1 MEIRDLVVRDLVTV
15 GPAHTLAQAAKLM
28 SAKRVGSA
36 IVLTD
41 DAPGIL
47 SERDVLRAV
56 ADGADPTVA
65 TVGDYMTWNAI
76 VATSAWDTL
85 EAARTMLEHGF
96 RHLVVIDIGADGA
109 STREVGIL
117 SIRDL
122 MAGLLGIN
130 RPDRMAGAVAGQGY

>member
-1 MEIRDLVVRDLVTV
+1 MEIRDLVVRDLVIV

-41 DAPGIL
+41 ESPGIL

-56 ADGADPTVA
+56 ADGADPAVA
-65 TVGDYMTWNAI
+65 TVADYMTWNAI
-76 VATSAWDTL
+76 VATSEWDTL

-96 RHLVVIDIGADGA
+96 RHLVVIDGE
-109 STREVGIL
+109 SSQEVGIL

-122 MAGLLGIN
+122 MAGMLGIH
-130 RPDRMAGAVAGQGY
+130 RPDRTGLASLAGEGY

>member
-41 DAPGIL
+41 ESPGIL

-56 ADGADPTVA
+56 ADGVDPASA

-76 VATSAWDTL
+76 VATSELDTM
-85 EAARTMLEHGF
+85 EAARTMLDRGF
-96 RHLVVIDIGADGA
+96 RHLVVIDGDHEI
-109 STREVGIL
+109 GIL

-122 MAGLLGIN
+122 MAGMLGIS
-130 RPDRMAGAVAGQGY
+130 RPDRTGVASVAGEGY

>member
-1 MEIRDLVVRDLVTV
+1 MEIRDLVVRDLVSV

-41 DAPGIL
+41 ETPGIL

-56 ADGADPTVA
+56 ADGADPAVA

-76 VATSAWDTL
+76 VATSQWDVMQ
-85 EAARTMLEHGF
+85 AARTMLANGF
-96 RHLVVIDIGADGA
+96 RHLVVIDGA
-109 STREVGIL
+109 STQEIGIL

-122 MAGLLGIN
+122 MAGLLGID
-130 RPDRMAGAVAGQGY
+130 RPDRTAMAGAAGEGY

>member
-1 MEIRDLVVRDLVTV
+1 MEIRDLVVRDMVTV

-36 IVLTD
+36 IVLTEES
-41 DAPGIL
+41 PGIL

-56 ADGADPTVA
+56 AEGADPNQA

-76 VATSAWDTL
+76 VATSEWDVM
-85 EAARTMLEHGF
+85 EAARTMQAHGF
-96 RHLVVIDIGADGA
+96 RHLLVIDGA
-109 STREVGIL
+109 SANQIGVL

-122 MAGLLGIN
+122 MAGILQCTGEL
-130 RPDRMAGAVAGQGY
+130 RAVPGSA

>member
-41 DAPGIL
+41 ESPGIL

-56 ADGADPTVA
+56 ADGADPTAA

-76 VATSAWDTL
+76 VATSDW
-85 EAARTMLEHGF
+85 EVMQAARTMLANGF
-96 RHLVVIDIGADGA
+96 RHLVVIDGS
-109 STREVGIL
+109 STQEVGIL

-122 MAGLLGIN
+122 MAGLLGID
-130 RPDRMAGAVAGQGY
+130 RPDRRAVAAAGEGY

>member
-28 SAKRVGSA
+28 NGKRVGSA
-36 IVLTD
+36 IVLTEE
-41 DAPGIL
+41 APGIL
-47 SERDVLRAV
+47 SDVLRAV
-56 ADGADPTVA
+56 AEGADLAVA

-76 VATSAWDTL
+76 VATSEWDTM

-96 RHLVVIDIGADGA
+96 RHLVVIDGDH
-109 STREVGIL
+109 EVGIL

-122 MAGLLGIN
+122 MAGVLGCS
-130 RPDRMAGAVAGQGY
+130 RPDRSNVGSVPGEGY

>member
-1 MEIRDLVVRDLVTV
+1 MEIRHLVVRDLVTV

-28 SAKRVGSA
+28 NAKRVGSA

-41 DAPGIL
+41 ESPGIL

-56 ADGADPTVA
+56 AEGVDPNEA

-76 VATSAWDTL
+76 VATSEWDTM
-85 EAARTMLEHGF
+85 EAARTMLKHGF
-96 RHLVVIDIGADGA
+96 RHLVVIDGA
-109 STREVGIL
+109 SSHEVGIL

-122 MAGLLGIN
+122 MAGILGCT
-130 RPDRMAGAVAGQGY
+130 RPARTSATIGEGY

>member
-28 SAKRVGSA
+28 NGKRVGSA
-36 IVLTD
+36 IVLTEES
-41 DAPGIL
+41 PGIL

-56 ADGADPTVA
+56 AEGADPDSA

-76 VATSAWDTL
+76 VATSEWDTM
-85 EAARTMLEHGF
+85 EAARTMLQHGF
-96 RHLVVIDIGADGA
+96 RHLLVLDG
-109 STREVGIL
+109 SSEVGIL

-122 MAGLLGIN
+122 MAGLLGTT
-130 RPDRMAGAVAGQGY
+130 RPARSGVTSATGEGY

>member
-41 DAPGIL
+41 EAPGIL

-76 VATSAWDTL
+76 VATSEWDTL
-85 EAARTMLEHGF
+85 EAARTMLEKGF
-96 RHLVVIDIGADGA
+96 RHLLVIDGAQ
-109 STREVGIL
+109 EVGIL

-122 MAGLLGIN
+122 MAGILDCS
-130 RPDRMAGAVAGQGY
+130 RPDRSKMASVAGQGY

>member
-1 MEIRDLVVRDLVTV
+1 M
-15 GPAHTLAQAAKLM
+15 G
-28 SAKRVGSA
+28 AKRVGSA

-41 DAPGIL
+41 ESPGIL

-76 VATSAWDTL
+76 VATSEWDTM

-96 RHLVVIDIGADGA
+96 RHLVVIDGA
-109 STREVGIL
+109 SSTEVGIL

-122 MAGLLGIN
+122 MAGMLGCN
-130 RPDRMAGAVAGQGY
+130 RPDRTGVAAAAGEGY

>member
-41 DAPGIL
+41 ESPGIL

-56 ADGADPTVA
+56 ADGADPA
-65 TVGDYMTWNAI
+65 TALVGDFMTWNAI
-76 VATSAWDTL
+76 VATSEWEVM

-96 RHLVVIDIGADGA
+96 RHLVVIDGSSAAEI
-109 STREVGIL
+109 GIL

-122 MAGLLGIN
+122 MAGLLGCS
-130 RPDRMAGAVAGQGY
+130 RPDRSGMASIAGEGY

>member
-15 GPAHTLAQAAKLM
+15 GPADTLAQAAKLM

-41 DAPGIL
+41 ESPGIL

-76 VATSAWDTL
+76 VATSEWDTM

-96 RHLVVIDIGADGA
+96 RHLVVIDGA
-109 STREVGIL
+109 SARSEERRVGKECR
-117 SIRDL
+117 SRWS
-122 MAGLLGIN
+122 
-130 RPDRMAGAVAGQGY
+130 PYH

>member
-28 SAKRVGSA
+28 NAKRVGSA
-36 IVLTD
+36 IVLTE

-56 ADGADPTVA
+56 ADGVDPAEATVA
-65 TVGDYMTWNAI
+65 DYMTWNAI
-76 VATSAWDTL
+76 VATSEWDTL

-96 RHLVVIDIGADGA
+96 RHLVVIDGGHE
-109 STREVGIL
+109 TGIL

-122 MAGLLGIN
+122 MSGLLGIP
-130 RPDRMAGAVAGQGY
+130 RPDRTSLAAGAPGEGY

>member
-15 GPAHTLAQAAKLM
+15 GPTHTLAQAAKLM

-56 ADGADPTVA
+56 AEGADPAAA

-76 VATSAWDTL
+76 VATSAWDAL

-96 RHLVVIDIGADGA
+96 RHLVVIDIGADG

-122 MAGLLGIN
+122 MAGLLGIS
-130 RPDRMAGAVAGQGY
+130 RPDRMAEAAAGEGY

>member
-15 GPAHTLAQAAKLM
+15 GPAHTLSQAAKLM

-41 DAPGIL
+41 ETPGIL

-56 ADGADPTVA
+56 ADGADPAVA

-76 VATSAWDTL
+76 VATSAWDTM

-96 RHLVVIDIGADGA
+96 RHLVVIDGV
-109 STREVGIL
+109 SSSEVGIL

-122 MAGLLGIN
+122 MAGLLGIE
-130 RPDRMAGAVAGQGY
+130 RPDRSMASVAGEGY

>member
-1 MEIRDLVVRDLVTV
+1 VTV

-36 IVLTD
+36 IVLTEE
-41 DAPGIL
+41 APGIL

-56 ADGADPTVA
+56 AEGADPTVA

-76 VATSAWDTL
+76 VATSEWDTM
-85 EAARTMLEHGF
+85 EAARTMLEKGF
-96 RHLVVIDIGADGA
+96 RHLLVIDGDQQ
-109 STREVGIL
+109 TGIL

-122 MAGLLGIN
+122 MAGIIGCS
-130 RPDRMAGAVAGQGY
+130 RPDRTKLASVAGEGY